1 MSAMFSAMNRRAS
14 HCNAAACSSA
24 RITEIMDAA
33 ISLVVSI
40 FVVCLISLRLCLC
53 A

>member
-1 MSAMFSAMNRRAS
+1 MSAMFSAMNHRSS
-14 HCNAAACSSA
+14 HCCAVTCSCALISM
-24 RITEIMDAA
+24 IMDAA

-40 FVVCLISLRLCLC
+40 FVVCLISLRLWML